1 MKRLL
6 KFTALLVGIALA
18 GTAIASG
25 NTSIPLTEKVEAT
38 EWNVTVKRVIHILDG
53 NGQYTIADTGRVN

>member
-18 GTAIASG
+18 GTAIDSG
-25 NTSIPLTEKVEAT
+25 NTSITKTEKVEGT

-53 NGQYTIADTGRVN
+53 NCQYTIADTVRVN